1 MHNLYAVA
9 FAEIMNQVQVNK
21 FHSELIRYSTIRG
34 ISLVINVGTSAK
46 RARYQRV
53 CYKWSCAHNARWK
66 FKSSFKVLSIDGSR
80 CEVRKD
86 SEQSCSMALEMA
98 GEEHE
103 VELGRGIMRALR
115 IESNFIVRQTR
126 RRKMMRFLTFILNKD
141 EISNLIHFFTYSV
154 VNRHQK
160 QEFKE

>member
-1 MHNLYAVA
+1 
-9 FAEIMNQVQVNK
+9 
-21 FHSELIRYSTIRG
+21 
-34 ISLVINVGTSAK
+34 
-46 RARYQRV
+46 
-53 CYKWSCAHNARWK
+53 
-66 FKSSFKVLSIDGSR
+66 
-80 CEVRKD
+80 
-86 SEQSCSMALEMA
+86 MALEMA

-160 QEFKE
+160 PEFKE